1 MYNAYCAWKRTRST
15 PGSNEYAFCRK
26 NFLSSQTL
34 LNIEDIKMQLV
45 VSIADAGLLQ
55 LDPAQKASLNRY
67 IPPPSL
73 TSIYPPNK
81 N

>member
-15 PGSNEYAFCRK
+15 PGANEYAFCRK

-45 VSIADAGLLQ
+45 VSLADAGLLN
-55 LDPAQKASLNRY
+55 LDPAQKTSLNRY
-67 IPPPSL
+67 ARCSALPSF
-73 TSIYPPNK
+73 
-81 N
+81 